1 MLEISFES
9 GACCE
14 DLVGWLVD
22 RLGDKSC
29 HIKLKVMLVFKAFAL
44 FKKRFCFANH
54 ISLRVMLYKYLYSL
68 LKKIKCT
75 GIVEISL

>member
-29 HIKLKVMLVFKAFAL
+29 HIKLKVVSVVKAFAF
-44 FKKRFCFANH
+44 FKKLFDLAHCT
-54 ISLRVMLYKYLYSL
+54 SLCVVSYKYSCHLF
-68 LKKIKCT
+68 
-75 GIVEISL
+75 E